1 MSAKERNLPT
11 HRISRFSKFASLATR
26 VAGNVLTEGTKQIAQ
41 GNRPKAKDL
50 LLTPQNIARLTD
62 QLAHLRGA
70 AMKLGQML
78 SMDAGDV
85 LEPEL
90 ADILSRL
97 RSDADPLPTK
107 QLNQVLESSLG
118 INWKAEFLSF
128 NFKPIA
134 SASIGQVH
142 QAYSDAGDKLAIKV
156 QYPGIRKSIDSDV
169 DNVGTLLNI
178 VGLIPKSVDYKGLLE
193 EAKKQLHDEADYA
206 READYATRYQN
217 ALKEHSHFVV
227 PKIHAQ
233 ISSESVLAM
242 DFIEGISIEQIEGY
256 DQSTRDFVMHSLLEL
271 LFREL
276 FDFKMVQTDPNFAN
290 YLYVENTRQIG
301 LLDFGA
307 TREYSDRFSDG
318 YRLAFT
324 SVITHDEQG
333 LNKALEQ
340 IGFFSETILPD
351 QRQAIL
357 NLVKMACEPMLVDE
371 DYDFKASGL
380 AQRLREAGTILSME
394 QEYWH
399 TPPADA
405 LFLHRK
411 IGGMYLLASR
421 LGAKVNI
428 RSLVAPYLIS
438 ESKSTTKSAS

>member
-1 MSAKERNLPT
+1 MSAKERSLPT

-26 VAGNVLTEGTKQIAQ
+26 VAGNVIAEGTKQIAK
-41 GNRPKAKDL
+41 GNKPKAKDL

-97 RSDADPLPTK
+97 RSNADPMPAK
-107 QLNQVLESSLG
+107 QLNGVMESSLG
-118 INWKAEFLSF
+118 TNWKAEFLSF

-142 QAYSDAGDKLAIKV
+142 QAYSDAGDNLAVKV

-169 DNVGTLLNI
+169 DNVGTLLKV
-178 VGLIPKSVDYKGLLE
+178 VGLIPESVDYKGLLE

-206 READYATRYQN
+206 REAQFAIRYHD
-217 ALKEHSHFVV
+217 ALKDHPHFVV
-227 PKIHAQ
+227 PKIHTE
-233 ISSESVLAM
+233 SCSDSVLAM
-242 DFIEGISIEQIEGY
+242 EFIDGSPIEQIEHY

-276 FDFKMVQTDPNFAN
+276 FEFKMVQTDPNFAN
-290 YLYVENTRQIG
+290 YLYIENTRQIG

-307 TREYSDRFSDG
+307 TREYSERFSTG
-318 YRLAFT
+318 YRQAFA
-324 SVITHDEQG
+324 SVVNNDEQG
-333 LNKALEQ
+333 LNDALEQ
-340 IGFFSETILPD
+340 IGFFSQTIMPA

-357 NLVKMACEPMLVDE
+357 DLVKMACEPMLVDE
-371 DYDFKASGL
+371 PYDFKTSGL
-380 AQRLREAGTILSME
+380 AQKLREAGTILSLE
-394 QEYWH
+394 QDYWH

-411 IGGMYLLASR
+411 IGGMYLLAAR
-421 LGAKVNI
+421 IGAKVNI
-428 RSLVAPYLIS
+428 RQLVAPYLRIVG
-438 ESKSTTKSAS
+438 E

>member
-1 MSAKERNLPT
+1 MSAKERSLPT

-26 VAGNVLTEGTKQIAQ
+26 VAGNVIAEGTKQIAK
-41 GNRPKAKDL
+41 GNKPKAKDL

-97 RSDADPLPTK
+97 RSNADPMPAK
-107 QLNQVLESSLG
+107 QLNGVMESSLG
-118 INWKAEFLSF
+118 TSWKAEFLSF

-142 QAYSDAGDKLAIKV
+142 QAYSDAGDNLAVKV

-169 DNVGTLLNI
+169 DNVGTLLKV
-178 VGLIPKSVDYKGLLE
+178 VGLIPESVDYKGLLE
-193 EAKKQLHDEADYA
+193 EAKKQLHDEADYT
-206 READYATRYQN
+206 REAQFAIRYHD
-217 ALKEHSHFVV
+217 ALKEHPHFVV
-227 PKIHAQ
+227 PKIHTE
-233 ISSESVLAM
+233 SCSDSVLAM
-242 DFIEGISIEQIEGY
+242 EFIDGVPIEHIEHY

-276 FDFKMVQTDPNFAN
+276 FEFKMVQTDPNFAN
-290 YLYVENTRQIG
+290 YLYIESTRQIG

-307 TREYSDRFSDG
+307 TREYSERFSAG
-318 YRLAFT
+318 YRQAFA
-324 SVITHDEQG
+324 SVINNDEQG
-333 LNKALEQ
+333 LNDALEQ
-340 IGFFSETILPD
+340 IGFFSQTILPD

-357 NLVKMACEPMLVDE
+357 DLVKMACEPMLVDE
-371 DYDFKASGL
+371 PYDFKASGL
-380 AQRLREAGTILSME
+380 AQKLREAGTILSME

-411 IGGMYLLASR
+411 IGGMYLLAAR
-421 LGAKVNI
+421 IGAKVNI
-428 RSLVAPYLIS
+428 RQLVQPYLTINS
-438 ESKSTTKSAS
+438 E

>member
-1 MSAKERNLPT
+1 MSAKERSLPT

-26 VAGNVLTEGTKQIAQ
+26 VAGNVIAEGTKQIAK
-41 GNRPKAKDL
+41 GNKPKAKDL

-97 RSDADPLPTK
+97 RSNADPMPAK
-107 QLNQVLESSLG
+107 QLNGVMEGSLG
-118 INWKAEFLSF
+118 ANWKAEFLSF

-142 QAYSDAGDKLAIKV
+142 QAYSDAGDNLAVKV

-169 DNVGTLLNI
+169 DNVGTLLKV
-178 VGLIPKSVDYKGLLE
+178 VGLIPESVDYKGLLE

-206 READYATRYQN
+206 REAQFAILYHD
-217 ALKEHSHFVV
+217 ALKEHPHFVV
-227 PKIHAQ
+227 PKIHTE
-233 ISSESVLAM
+233 SCSDSVLAM
-242 DFIEGISIEQIEGY
+242 EFIDGNPIEQIEHY

-276 FDFKMVQTDPNFAN
+276 FEFKMVQTDPNFAN
-290 YLYVENTRQIG
+290 YLYIENTRQIG

-307 TREYSDRFSDG
+307 TREYSERFSTG
-318 YRLAFT
+318 YRQAFA
-324 SVITHDEQG
+324 SVVNNDEQG
-333 LNKALEQ
+333 LNDALEQ
-340 IGFFSETILPD
+340 IGFFSQTILPD

-371 DYDFKASGL
+371 PYDFKASGL
-380 AQRLREAGTILSME
+380 AQKLREAGTILSME

-411 IGGMYLLASR
+411 IGGMYLLAAR
-421 LGAKVNI
+421 IGAKVNI
-428 RSLVAPYLIS
+428 RQLVSPYLQI
-438 ESKSTTKSAS
+438 TDQ

>member
-1 MSAKERNLPT
+1 MSAKERSLPT

-26 VAGNVLTEGTKQIAQ
+26 VAGNVITEGTKQIAK
-41 GNRPKAKDL
+41 GNKPKAKDL

-97 RSDADPLPTK
+97 RSNADPMPAK
-107 QLNQVLESSLG
+107 QLNAVMESSLG
-118 INWKAEFLSF
+118 TNWKAEFLSF

-142 QAYSDAGDKLAIKV
+142 QAYSDAGDNLAVKV

-169 DNVGTLLNI
+169 DNVGTLLKV
-178 VGLIPKSVDYKGLLE
+178 VGLIPESVDYKGLLE

-206 READYATRYQN
+206 REAQFAIRYHD
-217 ALKEHSHFVV
+217 ALKEHPHFVV
-227 PKIHAQ
+227 PKIHTE
-233 ISSESVLAM
+233 SCSDSVLAM
-242 DFIEGISIEQIEGY
+242 EFIDGSPIEQIEHY
-256 DQSTRDFVMHSLLEL
+256 DQSTRDFVMLSLLEL

-276 FDFKMVQTDPNFAN
+276 FEFKMVQTDPNFAN
-290 YLYVENTRQIG
+290 YLYIENTRQIG

-307 TREYSDRFSDG
+307 TREYSERFSTG
-318 YRLAFT
+318 YRQAFA
-324 SVITHDEQG
+324 SVVNNDEQG
-333 LNKALEQ
+333 LNDALEQ
-340 IGFFSETILPD
+340 IGFFSQTILPD

-357 NLVKMACEPMLVDE
+357 DLVKMACEPMLVDE
-371 DYDFKASGL
+371 PYDFKASGL
-380 AQRLREAGTILSME
+380 AQKLREAGTILSME

-411 IGGMYLLASR
+411 IGGMYLLAAR
-421 LGAKVNI
+421 IGAKVNI
-428 RSLVAPYLIS
+428 RQLVQPYLTIN
-438 ESKSTTKSAS
+438 SK

>member
-1 MSAKERNLPT
+1 MSAKERSLPT

-26 VAGNVLTEGTKQIAQ
+26 VAGNVIAEGTKQIAK
-41 GNRPKAKDL
+41 GNKPKAKDL

-97 RSDADPLPTK
+97 RSNADPMPAK
-107 QLNQVLESSLG
+107 QLNGVMENALG
-118 INWKAEFLSF
+118 TNWKTEFLSF
-128 NFKPIA
+128 SFKPIA

-142 QAYSDAGDKLAIKV
+142 QAYSDAGDNLAVKV
-156 QYPGIRKSIDSDV
+156 QYPGVRKSIDSDV
-169 DNVGTLLNI
+169 DNVGTLLKV
-178 VGLIPKSVDYKGLLE
+178 VGLIPESVDYKGLLE

-206 READYATRYQN
+206 REAHFAIRYHD
-217 ALKEHSHFVV
+217 ALKDHPHFVV
-227 PKIHAQ
+227 PKIHTE
-233 ISSESVLAM
+233 SSSDSVLAM
-242 DFIEGISIEQIEGY
+242 EFIDGSPIEKIQHY

-276 FDFKMVQTDPNFAN
+276 FEFKMVQTDPNFAN
-290 YLYVENTRQIG
+290 YLYIENTRQIG

-307 TREYSDRFSDG
+307 TREYSEQFSTG
-318 YRLAFT
+318 YRQAFA
-324 SVITHDEQG
+324 SVVNDDEQG
-333 LNKALEQ
+333 LNNALEQ
-340 IGFFSETILPD
+340 IGFFSKTIMPA

-357 NLVKMACEPMLVDE
+357 DLVKMACEPMLVDE
-371 DYDFKASGL
+371 PYDFKASGL
-380 AQRLREAGTILSME
+380 AQKLREAGTILSME
-394 QEYWH
+394 QDYWH

-411 IGGMYLLASR
+411 IGGMYLLAAR
-421 LGAKVNI
+421 IGAKVNI
-428 RSLVAPYLIS
+428 RQLVSPYLQIID
-438 ESKSTTKSAS
+438 E

>member
-1 MSAKERNLPT
+1 MSTKQRNIPT
-11 HRISRFSKFASLATR
+11 HRISRFGKLATLATR
-26 VAGNVLTEGTKQIAQ
+26 VAGNVLTEGTMQLAKGQK
-41 GNRPKAKDL
+41 PKAKDL
-50 LLTPQNIARLTD
+50 ILTPANISRLTK

-90 ADILSRL
+90 ADILARL
-97 RSDADPLPTK
+97 RSDADPLPSK
-107 QLNQVLESSLG
+107 QLNKVLEDALG
-118 INWKAEFLSF
+118 ADWKSQFTAF
-128 NFKPIA
+128 NFKPVA

-142 QAYSDAGDKLAIKV
+142 QAYNDDGEKIAVKV
-156 QYPGIRKSIDSDV
+156 QYPGIKKSINSDV

-178 VGLIPKSVDYKGLLE
+178 VGLIPDSVDYKGLLE
-193 EAKKQLHDEADYA
+193 EAKKQLHDEADYQ
-206 READYATRYQN
+206 READFAQRYHQ
-217 ALKEHSHFVV
+217 ALANTDHFVV
-227 PKIHAQ
+227 PNIHES
-233 ISSESVLAM
+233 ITSSSVLAM
-242 DFIEGISIEQIEGY
+242 DFLEGISIETVETLAQNE
-256 DQSTRDFVMHSLLEL
+256 RDLVMHRLLEL
-271 LFREL
+271 MFREL

-290 YLYVENTRQIG
+290 YLYMPETKQIG

-307 TREYSDRFSDG
+307 TREYSNRFSDG
-318 YRLAFT
+318 YRHAFS
-324 SVITHDEQG
+324 SVLKQDEVG
-333 LNKALEQ
+333 LDQALTQ
-340 IGFFSETILPD
+340 IGFFSQDILPD

-357 NLVKMACEPMLVDE
+357 NLVKLACEPMLVDE

-394 QEYWH
+394 QDYWH

-411 IGGMYLLASR
+411 IAGMYLLAAR

-428 RSLVAPYLIS
+428 HQLAMPYLDV
-438 ESKSTTKSAS
+438 

>member
-1 MSAKERNLPT
+1 MSAKERSLPT

-26 VAGNVLTEGTKQIAQ
+26 VAGNVIAEGTKQIAK
-41 GNRPKAKDL
+41 GNKPKAKDL

-97 RSDADPLPTK
+97 RSNADPMPAK
-107 QLNQVLESSLG
+107 QLNGVMEGSLG
-118 INWKAEFLSF
+118 ANWKAEFLSF

-142 QAYSDAGDKLAIKV
+142 QAYSDAGDNLAVKV

-169 DNVGTLLNI
+169 DNVGTLLKV
-178 VGLIPKSVDYKGLLE
+178 VGLIPESVDYKGLLE

-206 READYATRYQN
+206 REAQFAIRYHD
-217 ALKEHSHFVV
+217 ALKEHPHFVV
-227 PKIHAQ
+227 PKIHTE
-233 ISSESVLAM
+233 SSSDSVLAM
-242 DFIEGISIEQIEGY
+242 EFIDGNPIEQIEHY

-276 FDFKMVQTDPNFAN
+276 FEFKMVQTDPNFAN
-290 YLYVENTRQIG
+290 YLYIENTRQIG

-307 TREYSDRFSDG
+307 TREYSERFSTG
-318 YRLAFT
+318 YRQAFA
-324 SVITHDEQG
+324 SVVNNDEQG
-333 LNKALEQ
+333 LNDALEQ
-340 IGFFSETILPD
+340 IGFFSQTILPD

-357 NLVKMACEPMLVDE
+357 DLVKMACEPMLVDE
-371 DYDFKASGL
+371 PYDFKASGL
-380 AQRLREAGTILSME
+380 AQKLREAGTILSME

-411 IGGMYLLASR
+411 IGGMYLLAAR
-421 LGAKVNI
+421 IGAKVNI
-428 RSLVAPYLIS
+428 RQLVSPYLQI
-438 ESKSTTKSAS
+438 TDQ

>member
-1 MSAKERNLPT
+1 MSAKERSLPT

-26 VAGNVLTEGTKQIAQ
+26 VAGNVIAEGTKQIAK
-41 GNRPKAKDL
+41 GNKPKAKDL

-97 RSDADPLPTK
+97 RSDADPMPAK
-107 QLNQVLESSLG
+107 QLNAVMESSLG
-118 INWKAEFLSF
+118 TNWKAEFLSF

-142 QAYSDAGDKLAIKV
+142 QAYSDAGDNLAVKV

-169 DNVGTLLNI
+169 DNVGTLLKV
-178 VGLIPKSVDYKGLLE
+178 VGLIPESVDYKGLLE

-206 READYATRYQN
+206 REAQFAIRYHD
-217 ALKEHSHFVV
+217 ALKKHPHFVV
-227 PKIHAQ
+227 PKIHTE
-233 ISSESVLAM
+233 SCSDSVLAM
-242 DFIEGISIEQIEGY
+242 EFIDGSPIEKIEHY

-276 FDFKMVQTDPNFAN
+276 FEFKMVQTDPNFAN
-290 YLYVENTRQIG
+290 YLYIESTRQIG

-307 TREYSDRFSDG
+307 TREYSERFSAG
-318 YRLAFT
+318 YRQAFA
-324 SVITHDEQG
+324 SVMNNDEQG
-333 LNKALEQ
+333 LNDALEQ
-340 IGFFSETILPD
+340 IGFFSQTILPD

-357 NLVKMACEPMLVDE
+357 DLVKMACEPMLVDE
-371 DYDFKASGL
+371 PYDFKASGL
-380 AQRLREAGTILSME
+380 AQKLREAGTILSME

-411 IGGMYLLASR
+411 IGGMYLLAAR
-421 LGAKVNI
+421 IGAKVNI
-428 RSLVAPYLIS
+428 HQLVQPYLTINS
-438 ESKSTTKSAS
+438 E

>member
-1 MSAKERNLPT
+1 MSAKERSLPT

-26 VAGNVLTEGTKQIAQ
+26 VAGNVIAEGTKQIAK
-41 GNRPKAKDL
+41 GNKPKAKDL

-97 RSDADPLPTK
+97 RSNADPMPAK
-107 QLNQVLESSLG
+107 QLNGVMEGSLG
-118 INWKAEFLSF
+118 ANWKAEFLSF

-142 QAYSDAGDKLAIKV
+142 QAYSDAGDNLAVKV

-169 DNVGTLLNI
+169 DNVGTLLKV
-178 VGLIPKSVDYKGLLE
+178 VGLIPESVDYKGLLE

-206 READYATRYQN
+206 REAQFAIRYHD
-217 ALKEHSHFVV
+217 ALKEHPHFVV
-227 PKIHAQ
+227 PKIHTE
-233 ISSESVLAM
+233 SSSDSVLAM
-242 DFIEGISIEQIEGY
+242 EFIDGSPIEQIEHY

-276 FDFKMVQTDPNFAN
+276 FEFKMVQTDPNFAN
-290 YLYVENTRQIG
+290 YLYIENTRQIG

-307 TREYSDRFSDG
+307 TREYSERFSTG
-318 YRLAFT
+318 YSQAFA
-324 SVITHDEQG
+324 SVVNNDEQG
-333 LNKALEQ
+333 LNDALEQ
-340 IGFFSETILPD
+340 IGFFSQTILPD

-357 NLVKMACEPMLVDE
+357 DLVKMACEPMLVDE
-371 DYDFKASGL
+371 PYDFKASGL
-380 AQRLREAGTILSME
+380 AQKLREAGTILSME

-411 IGGMYLLASR
+411 IGGMYLLAAR
-421 LGAKVNI
+421 IGAKVNI
-428 RSLVAPYLIS
+428 RQLVSPYLQI
-438 ESKSTTKSAS
+438 TDQ

>member
-1 MSAKERNLPT
+1 MSAKERSLPT

-26 VAGNVLTEGTKQIAQ
+26 VAGNVIAEGTKQIAK
-41 GNRPKAKDL
+41 GNKPNAKDL

-97 RSDADPLPTK
+97 RSNADPMPAK
-107 QLNQVLESSLG
+107 QLNDVMEGSLG
-118 INWKAEFLSF
+118 ANWKAEFLSF

-142 QAYSDAGDKLAIKV
+142 QAYSDAGDNLAVKV

-169 DNVGTLLNI
+169 DNVGTLLKV
-178 VGLIPKSVDYKGLLE
+178 VGLIPESVDYKGLLE

-206 READYATRYQN
+206 REAQFAIRYHD
-217 ALKEHSHFVV
+217 ALKEHPHFVV
-227 PKIHAQ
+227 PKIHTE
-233 ISSESVLAM
+233 SSSDSVLAM
-242 DFIEGISIEQIEGY
+242 EFIDGSPIEQIEHY

-276 FDFKMVQTDPNFAN
+276 FEFKMVQTDPNFAN
-290 YLYVENTRQIG
+290 YLYLESTRQIG

-307 TREYSDRFSDG
+307 TREYSERFSTG
-318 YRLAFT
+318 YRQAFA
-324 SVITHDEQG
+324 SVVNNDEQG
-333 LNKALEQ
+333 LNDALEQ
-340 IGFFSETILPD
+340 IGFFSQTIMPA

-357 NLVKMACEPMLVDE
+357 DLVKMACEPMLVDE
-371 DYDFKASGL
+371 PYDFKANGL
-380 AQRLREAGTILSME
+380 AQKLREAGTILSLE
-394 QEYWH
+394 QDYWH

-411 IGGMYLLASR
+411 IGGMYLLAAR
-421 LGAKVNI
+421 IGAKVNI
-428 RSLVAPYLIS
+428 RQLVAPYLRIVD
-438 ESKSTTKSAS
+438 E

>member
-1 MSAKERNLPT
+1 MSAKERSLPT

-26 VAGNVLTEGTKQIAQ
+26 VAGNVIAEGTKQIAK
-41 GNRPKAKDL
+41 GNKPKAKDL

-85 LEPEL
+85 LEPDL

-97 RSDADPLPTK
+97 RSNADPMPAK
-107 QLNQVLESSLG
+107 QLNAVMENALG
-118 INWKAEFLSF
+118 TNWKTEFLSF

-142 QAYSDAGDKLAIKV
+142 QAYSDAGDNLAVKV
-156 QYPGIRKSIDSDV
+156 QYPGVRKSIDSDV
-169 DNVGTLLNI
+169 DNVGTLLKV
-178 VGLIPKSVDYKGLLE
+178 VGLIPESVDYKGLLE

-206 READYATRYQN
+206 REAHFAIRYHD
-217 ALKEHSHFVV
+217 ALKDHPHFVV
-227 PKIHAQ
+227 PKIHTE
-233 ISSESVLAM
+233 SSSDAVLAM
-242 DFIEGISIEQIEGY
+242 EFIDGSPIEQIEHY

-276 FDFKMVQTDPNFAN
+276 FEFKMVQTDPNFAN
-290 YLYVENTRQIG
+290 YLYIENTRQIG

-307 TREYSDRFSDG
+307 TREYSEQFSTG
-318 YRLAFT
+318 YRQAFA
-324 SVITHDEQG
+324 SVVNDDEQG
-333 LNKALEQ
+333 LNNALEQ
-340 IGFFSETILPD
+340 IGFFSKTIMPA

-357 NLVKMACEPMLVDE
+357 DLVKMACEPMLVDE
-371 DYDFKASGL
+371 PYDFKASGL
-380 AQRLREAGTILSME
+380 AQKLREAGTILSME
-394 QEYWH
+394 QDYWH

-411 IGGMYLLASR
+411 IGGMYLLAAR
-421 LGAKVNI
+421 IGAKVNI
-428 RSLVAPYLIS
+428 RQLVSPYLQIID
-438 ESKSTTKSAS
+438 E

>member
-1 MSAKERNLPT
+1 MSAKERSLPT

-26 VAGNVLTEGTKQIAQ
+26 VAGNVIAEGTKQIAK
-41 GNRPKAKDL
+41 GNKPKAKDL

-97 RSDADPLPTK
+97 RSNADPMPAK
-107 QLNQVLESSLG
+107 QLNGVMESSLG
-118 INWKAEFLSF
+118 TSWKAEFLSF

-142 QAYSDAGDKLAIKV
+142 QAYSDAGDNLAVKV

-169 DNVGTLLNI
+169 DNVGTLLKV
-178 VGLIPKSVDYKGLLE
+178 VGLIPESVDYKGLLE
-193 EAKKQLHDEADYA
+193 EAKKQLHDEADYT
-206 READYATRYQN
+206 REAQFAIRYHD
-217 ALKEHSHFVV
+217 ALKGHPHFVV
-227 PKIHAQ
+227 PKIHTE
-233 ISSESVLAM
+233 SCSDSVLAM
-242 DFIEGISIEQIEGY
+242 EFIDGVPIEHIEHY

-276 FDFKMVQTDPNFAN
+276 FEFKMVQTDPNFAN
-290 YLYVENTRQIG
+290 YLYIESTRQIG

-307 TREYSDRFSDG
+307 TREYSERFSTG
-318 YRLAFT
+318 YRQAFA
-324 SVITHDEQG
+324 SVMNNDEQG
-333 LNKALEQ
+333 LNDALEQ
-340 IGFFSETILPD
+340 IGFFSQTILPD

-357 NLVKMACEPMLVDE
+357 DLVKMACEPMLVDE
-371 DYDFKASGL
+371 PYDFKASGL
-380 AQRLREAGTILSME
+380 AQKLREAGTILSME

-411 IGGMYLLASR
+411 IGGMYLLAAR
-421 LGAKVNI
+421 IGAKVNI
-428 RSLVAPYLIS
+428 RQLVQPYLTINS
-438 ESKSTTKSAS
+438 E

>member
-1 MSAKERNLPT
+1 MSAKERSLPT

-26 VAGNVLTEGTKQIAQ
+26 VAGNVIAEGTKQIAK
-41 GNRPKAKDL
+41 GNKPKAKDL

-97 RSDADPLPTK
+97 RSNADPMPAK
-107 QLNQVLESSLG
+107 QLNAVMESSLG
-118 INWKAEFLSF
+118 TNWKAEFLSF

-142 QAYSDAGDKLAIKV
+142 QAYSDAGDNLAVKV

-169 DNVGTLLNI
+169 DNVGTLLKV
-178 VGLIPKSVDYKGLLE
+178 VGLIPESVDYKGLLE

-206 READYATRYQN
+206 REAQFAIRYHD
-217 ALKEHSHFVV
+217 ALKEHPHFVV
-227 PKIHAQ
+227 PKIHTE
-233 ISSESVLAM
+233 SCSDSVLAM
-242 DFIEGISIEQIEGY
+242 EFIDGSPIEQIEHY

-276 FDFKMVQTDPNFAN
+276 FEFKMVQTDPNFAN
-290 YLYVENTRQIG
+290 YLYIENTRQIG

-307 TREYSDRFSDG
+307 TREYSERFSTG
-318 YRLAFT
+318 YRQAFA
-324 SVITHDEQG
+324 SVVNNDEQG
-333 LNKALEQ
+333 LNDALEQ
-340 IGFFSETILPD
+340 IGFFSQTILPD

-357 NLVKMACEPMLVDE
+357 DLVKMACEPMLVDE
-371 DYDFKASGL
+371 PYDFKASDL
-380 AQRLREAGTILSME
+380 AQKLREAGTILSME

-411 IGGMYLLASR
+411 IGGMYLLAAR
-421 LGAKVNI
+421 IGAKVNI
-428 RSLVAPYLIS
+428 RQLVQPYLTINS
-438 ESKSTTKSAS
+438 E

>member
-1 MSAKERNLPT
+1 MSAKERSLPT

-26 VAGNVLTEGTKQIAQ
+26 VAGNVIAEGTKQIAK
-41 GNRPKAKDL
+41 GNKPKAKDL

-85 LEPEL
+85 LEPDL

-97 RSDADPLPTK
+97 RSNADPMPAK
-107 QLNQVLESSLG
+107 QLNAVMENALG
-118 INWKAEFLSF
+118 TNWKTEFLSF

-142 QAYSDAGDKLAIKV
+142 QAYSDAGDNLAVKV
-156 QYPGIRKSIDSDV
+156 QYPGVRKSIDSDV
-169 DNVGTLLNI
+169 DNVGTLLKV
-178 VGLIPKSVDYKGLLE
+178 VGLIPESVDYKGLLE
-193 EAKKQLHDEADYA
+193 EAIKQLHDEADYA
-206 READYATRYQN
+206 REAHFAIRYHD
-217 ALKEHSHFVV
+217 ALKDHPHFVV
-227 PKIHAQ
+227 PKIHTG
-233 ISSESVLAM
+233 SSSDAVLAM
-242 DFIEGISIEQIEGY
+242 EFIDGSPIEQIEHY

-276 FDFKMVQTDPNFAN
+276 FEFKMVQTDPNFAN
-290 YLYVENTRQIG
+290 YLYIENTRQIG

-307 TREYSDRFSDG
+307 TREYSEQFSTG
-318 YRLAFT
+318 YRQAFA
-324 SVITHDEQG
+324 SVVNDDEQG
-333 LNKALEQ
+333 LNNALEQ
-340 IGFFSETILPD
+340 IGFFSKTIMPA

-357 NLVKMACEPMLVDE
+357 DLVKMACEPMLVDE
-371 DYDFKASGL
+371 PYDFKASGL
-380 AQRLREAGTILSME
+380 AQKLREAGTILSME
-394 QEYWH
+394 QDYWH

-411 IGGMYLLASR
+411 IGGMYLLAAR
-421 LGAKVNI
+421 IGAKVNI
-428 RSLVAPYLIS
+428 RQLVSPYLQIID
-438 ESKSTTKSAS
+438 E

>member
-1 MSAKERNLPT
+1 MSAKERSLPT

-26 VAGNVLTEGTKQIAQ
+26 VAGNVIAEGTKQIAK
-41 GNRPKAKDL
+41 GNKPKAKDL

-97 RSDADPLPTK
+97 RSDADPMPAK
-107 QLNQVLESSLG
+107 QLNAVMESSLG
-118 INWKAEFLSF
+118 TNWKAEFLSF

-142 QAYSDAGDKLAIKV
+142 QAYSDAGDNLAVKV

-169 DNVGTLLNI
+169 DNVGTLLKV
-178 VGLIPKSVDYKGLLE
+178 VGLIPESVDYKGLLE
-193 EAKKQLHDEADYA
+193 EAKKQLHDEANYT
-206 READYATRYQN
+206 REAQFAIRYHD
-217 ALKEHSHFVV
+217 ALKEHPHFVV
-227 PKIHAQ
+227 PKIHT
-233 ISSESVLAM
+233 ESCSDSFLAM
-242 DFIEGISIEQIEGY
+242 EFIDGVPIEHIEHY
-256 DQSTRDFVMHSLLEL
+256 DQSTRDFVMHNLLEL

-276 FDFKMVQTDPNFAN
+276 FEFKMVQTDPNFAN
-290 YLYVENTRQIG
+290 YLYIESTRQIG

-307 TREYSDRFSDG
+307 TREYSERFSAG
-318 YRLAFT
+318 YRQAFA
-324 SVITHDEQG
+324 SVVNNDEQG
-333 LNKALEQ
+333 LNDALEQ
-340 IGFFSETILPD
+340 IGFFSQTILPD

-357 NLVKMACEPMLVDE
+357 DLVKMACEPMLVDE
-371 DYDFKASGL
+371 PYDFKASGL
-380 AQRLREAGTILSME
+380 AQKLREAGTILSME

-411 IGGMYLLASR
+411 IGGMYLLAAR
-421 LGAKVNI
+421 IGAKVNI
-428 RSLVAPYLIS
+428 RQLVQPYLTINS
-438 ESKSTTKSAS
+438 E

>member
-1 MSAKERNLPT
+1 MSAKERSLPT

-26 VAGNVLTEGTKQIAQ
+26 VAGNVIAEGTKQIAK
-41 GNRPKAKDL
+41 GNKPKAKDL

-85 LEPEL
+85 LEPDL

-97 RSDADPLPTK
+97 RSNADPMPAK
-107 QLNQVLESSLG
+107 QLNVVMENALG
-118 INWKAEFLSF
+118 TNWKTEFLSF

-142 QAYSDAGDKLAIKV
+142 QAYSDAGDNLAVKV
-156 QYPGIRKSIDSDV
+156 QYPGVRKSIDSDV
-169 DNVGTLLNI
+169 DNVGTLLKV
-178 VGLIPKSVDYKGLLE
+178 VGLIPESVDYKGLLE

-206 READYATRYQN
+206 REAHFAIRYHD
-217 ALKEHSHFVV
+217 ALKGHPHFVV
-227 PKIHAQ
+227 PKIHTE
-233 ISSESVLAM
+233 SSSDAVLAM
-242 DFIEGISIEQIEGY
+242 EFIDGSPIEQIEHY

-276 FDFKMVQTDPNFAN
+276 FEFKMVQTDPNFAN
-290 YLYVENTRQIG
+290 YLYIENTRQIG

-307 TREYSDRFSDG
+307 TREYSEQFSTG
-318 YRLAFT
+318 YRQAFA
-324 SVITHDEQG
+324 SVVNDDEQG
-333 LNKALEQ
+333 LNNALEQ
-340 IGFFSETILPD
+340 IGFFSKTIMPA

-357 NLVKMACEPMLVDE
+357 DLVKMACEPMLVDE
-371 DYDFKASGL
+371 PYDFKASGL
-380 AQRLREAGTILSME
+380 AQKLREAGTILSME
-394 QEYWH
+394 QDYWH

-411 IGGMYLLASR
+411 IGGMYLLAAR
-421 LGAKVNI
+421 IGAKVNI
-428 RSLVAPYLIS
+428 RQLVSPYLQIID
-438 ESKSTTKSAS
+438 E

>member
-1 MSAKERNLPT
+1 MSAKERSLPT

-26 VAGNVLTEGTKQIAQ
+26 VAGNVIAEGTKQIAK
-41 GNRPKAKDL
+41 GNKPKAKDL

-97 RSDADPLPTK
+97 RSNADPMPAK
-107 QLNQVLESSLG
+107 QLNGVMESSLG
-118 INWKAEFLSF
+118 TSWKAEFLSF

-142 QAYSDAGDKLAIKV
+142 QAYSDAGDNLAVKV

-169 DNVGTLLNI
+169 DNVGTLLKV
-178 VGLIPKSVDYKGLLE
+178 VGLIPESVDYKGLLE
-193 EAKKQLHDEADYA
+193 EAKKQLHDEADYT
-206 READYATRYQN
+206 REAQFAIRYHD
-217 ALKEHSHFVV
+217 ALKEHPHFVI
-227 PKIHAQ
+227 PKIHTE
-233 ISSESVLAM
+233 SCSDSVLAM
-242 DFIEGISIEQIEGY
+242 EFIDGVPIEHIEHY

-276 FDFKMVQTDPNFAN
+276 FEFKMVQTDPNFAN
-290 YLYVENTRQIG
+290 YLYIESTRQIG

-307 TREYSDRFSDG
+307 TREYSERFSAG
-318 YRLAFT
+318 YRQAFA
-324 SVITHDEQG
+324 SVINNDEQG
-333 LNKALEQ
+333 LNDALEQ
-340 IGFFSETILPD
+340 IGFFSQTILPD

-357 NLVKMACEPMLVDE
+357 DLVKMACEPMLVDE
-371 DYDFKASGL
+371 PYDFKASGL
-380 AQRLREAGTILSME
+380 AQKLREAGTILSME

-411 IGGMYLLASR
+411 IGGMYLLAAR
-421 LGAKVNI
+421 IGAKVNI
-428 RSLVAPYLIS
+428 RQLVQPYLTINS
-438 ESKSTTKSAS
+438 E

>member
-1 MSAKERNLPT
+1 MSAKERSLPT

-26 VAGNVLTEGTKQIAQ
+26 VAGNVIAEGTKQIAK
-41 GNRPKAKDL
+41 GNKPKAKDL

-97 RSDADPLPTK
+97 RSNADPMPAK
-107 QLNQVLESSLG
+107 QLNGVMESSLG
-118 INWKAEFLSF
+118 TNWKAEFLSF

-142 QAYSDAGDKLAIKV
+142 QAYSDGGDNLAVKV
-156 QYPGIRKSIDSDV
+156 QYPGIKKSIDSDV
-169 DNVGTLLNI
+169 DNVGTLLKV
-178 VGLIPKSVDYKGLLE
+178 VGLIPESVDYKGLLE

-206 READYATRYQN
+206 REAQFAIRYHD
-217 ALKEHSHFVV
+217 ALKDHPHFVV
-227 PKIHAQ
+227 PKIHTE
-233 ISSESVLAM
+233 SCSESVLAM
-242 DFIEGISIEQIEGY
+242 EFIDGSPIEQIEHY
-256 DQSTRDFVMHSLLEL
+256 DQNTRDFVMHSLLEL

-276 FDFKMVQTDPNFAN
+276 FEFKMVQTDPNFAN
-290 YLYVENTRQIG
+290 YLYIENTRQIG

-307 TREYSDRFSDG
+307 TREYSEQFSTG
-318 YRLAFT
+318 YRQAFA
-324 SVITHDEQG
+324 SVVNDDEQG
-333 LNKALEQ
+333 LNDALEQ
-340 IGFFSETILPD
+340 IGFFSTTIMPT

-357 NLVKMACEPMLVDE
+357 DLVKMACEPMLVDE
-371 DYDFKASGL
+371 PYDFKASGL
-380 AQRLREAGTILSME
+380 AQKLREAGTILSME
-394 QEYWH
+394 QDYWH

-411 IGGMYLLASR
+411 IGGMYLLAAR
-421 LGAKVNI
+421 IGAKVNI
-428 RSLVAPYLIS
+428 RQLVSPYLQIS
-438 ESKSTTKSAS
+438 NQ

>member
-1 MSAKERNLPT
+1 MSAKERSLPT

-26 VAGNVLTEGTKQIAQ
+26 VAGNVIAEGTKQIAK
-41 GNRPKAKDL
+41 GNKPKAKDL

-62 QLAHLRGA
+62 QFAHLRGA

-97 RSDADPLPTK
+97 RSNADPMPAK
-107 QLNQVLESSLG
+107 QLNGVMESSLG
-118 INWKAEFLSF
+118 TSWKAEFLSF

-142 QAYSDAGDKLAIKV
+142 QAYSDAGDNLAVKV

-169 DNVGTLLNI
+169 DNVGTLLKV
-178 VGLIPKSVDYKGLLE
+178 VGLIPESVDYKGLLE
-193 EAKKQLHDEADYA
+193 EAKKQLHDEADYT
-206 READYATRYQN
+206 REAQFAIRYHD
-217 ALKEHSHFVV
+217 ALKGHPHFVV
-227 PKIHAQ
+227 PKIHTE
-233 ISSESVLAM
+233 SCSDSVLAM
-242 DFIEGISIEQIEGY
+242 EFIDGVPIEHIEHY

-276 FDFKMVQTDPNFAN
+276 FEFKMVQTDPNFAN
-290 YLYVENTRQIG
+290 YLYIESTRQIG

-307 TREYSDRFSDG
+307 TREYSERFSAG
-318 YRLAFT
+318 YRKAFA
-324 SVITHDEQG
+324 SVMNNDEQG
-333 LNKALEQ
+333 LNDALEQ
-340 IGFFSETILPD
+340 IGFFSQTILPD

-357 NLVKMACEPMLVDE
+357 DLVKMACEPMLVDE
-371 DYDFKASGL
+371 PYDFKASGL
-380 AQRLREAGTILSME
+380 AQKLREAGTILSME

-411 IGGMYLLASR
+411 IGGMYLLAAR
-421 LGAKVNI
+421 IGAKVNI
-428 RSLVAPYLIS
+428 RQLVQPYLTINS
-438 ESKSTTKSAS
+438 E

>member
-1 MSAKERNLPT
+1 MSAKERSLPT

-26 VAGNVLTEGTKQIAQ
+26 VAGNVIAEGTKQIAK
-41 GNRPKAKDL
+41 GNKPKAKDL

-97 RSDADPLPTK
+97 RSNADPMPAK
-107 QLNQVLESSLG
+107 QLNAVMESSLG
-118 INWKAEFLSF
+118 TNWKAEFLSF

-142 QAYSDAGDKLAIKV
+142 QAYSDAGDNLAVKV

-169 DNVGTLLNI
+169 DNVGTLLKV
-178 VGLIPKSVDYKGLLE
+178 VGLIPESVDYKGLLE

-206 READYATRYQN
+206 REAQFAIRYHD
-217 ALKEHSHFVV
+217 ALKEHPHFVV
-227 PKIHAQ
+227 PKIHTG
-233 ISSESVLAM
+233 SCSDSVLAM
-242 DFIEGISIEQIEGY
+242 EFIDGSPIEQIEHY

-276 FDFKMVQTDPNFAN
+276 FEFKMVQTDPNFAN
-290 YLYVENTRQIG
+290 YLYIENTRQIG

-307 TREYSDRFSDG
+307 TREYSERFSTG
-318 YRLAFT
+318 YRQAFA
-324 SVITHDEQG
+324 SVVNNDEQG
-333 LNKALEQ
+333 LNDALEQ
-340 IGFFSETILPD
+340 IGFFSQTILPD

-357 NLVKMACEPMLVDE
+357 DLVKMACEPMLVDE
-371 DYDFKASGL
+371 PYDFKASDL
-380 AQRLREAGTILSME
+380 AQKLREAGTILSME

-411 IGGMYLLASR
+411 IGGMYLLAAR
-421 LGAKVNI
+421 IGAKVNI
-428 RSLVAPYLIS
+428 RQLVQPYLTINS
-438 ESKSTTKSAS
+438 E

>member
-1 MSAKERNLPT
+1 MSVKERSLPT

-26 VAGNVLTEGTKQIAQ
+26 VAGNVIAEGTKQIAK
-41 GNRPKAKDL
+41 GNKPKAKDL

-97 RSDADPLPTK
+97 RSNADPMPAK
-107 QLNQVLESSLG
+107 QLNAVMESSLG
-118 INWKAEFLSF
+118 TNWKAEFLSF

-142 QAYSDAGDKLAIKV
+142 QAYSDAGDNLAVKV
-156 QYPGIRKSIDSDV
+156 QYPGIQKSIDSDV
-169 DNVGTLLNI
+169 DNVGTLLKV
-178 VGLIPKSVDYKGLLE
+178 VGLIPESVDYKGLLE

-206 READYATRYQN
+206 REAQFAIRYHD
-217 ALKEHSHFVV
+217 ALKEHPHFVV
-227 PKIHAQ
+227 PKIHTG
-233 ISSESVLAM
+233 SCSDSVLAM
-242 DFIEGISIEQIEGY
+242 EFIDGSPIEQIEHY

-276 FDFKMVQTDPNFAN
+276 FEFKMVQTDPNFAN
-290 YLYVENTRQIG
+290 YLYIENTRQIG

-307 TREYSDRFSDG
+307 TREYSERLSTG
-318 YRLAFT
+318 YRQAFA
-324 SVITHDEQG
+324 SVVNNDEQG
-333 LNKALEQ
+333 LNNALEQ
-340 IGFFSETILPD
+340 IGFFSQTILPD

-357 NLVKMACEPMLVDE
+357 DLVKMACEPMLVDE
-371 DYDFKASGL
+371 PYDFKASGL
-380 AQRLREAGTILSME
+380 AQKLREAGTILSME

-411 IGGMYLLASR
+411 IGGMYLLAAR
-421 LGAKVNI
+421 IGAKVNI
-428 RSLVAPYLIS
+428 RQLVQPYLTIN
-438 ESKSTTKSAS
+438 SK

>member
-1 MSAKERNLPT
+1 MSAKERSLPT

-26 VAGNVLTEGTKQIAQ
+26 VAGNVIAEGTKQIAK
-41 GNRPKAKDL
+41 GNKPKAKDL

-97 RSDADPLPTK
+97 RSNADPMPAK
-107 QLNQVLESSLG
+107 QLNGVMESSLG
-118 INWKAEFLSF
+118 TSWKAEFLSF

-142 QAYSDAGDKLAIKV
+142 QAYSDAGDNLAVKV

-169 DNVGTLLNI
+169 NNVGTLLKV
-178 VGLIPKSVDYKGLLE
+178 VGLIPESVDYKGLLE
-193 EAKKQLHDEADYA
+193 EAKKQLHDEADYT
-206 READYATRYQN
+206 REAQFAIRYHD
-217 ALKEHSHFVV
+217 ALKEHPHFVV
-227 PKIHAQ
+227 PKIHTA
-233 ISSESVLAM
+233 SCSDSVLAM
-242 DFIEGISIEQIEGY
+242 EFIDGVPIEHIEHY

-276 FDFKMVQTDPNFAN
+276 FEFKMVQTDPNFAN
-290 YLYVENTRQIG
+290 YLYIESTRQIG

-307 TREYSDRFSDG
+307 TREYSERFSAG
-318 YRLAFT
+318 YRKAFA
-324 SVITHDEQG
+324 SVVNNDEQG
-333 LNKALEQ
+333 LNDALEQ
-340 IGFFSETILPD
+340 IGFFSQTILPD

-357 NLVKMACEPMLVDE
+357 DLVKMACEPMLVDE
-371 DYDFKASGL
+371 PYDFKASGL
-380 AQRLREAGTILSME
+380 AQKLREAGTILSME

-411 IGGMYLLASR
+411 IGGMYLLAAR
-421 LGAKVNI
+421 IGAKVNI
-428 RSLVAPYLIS
+428 RQLVQPYLTINS
-438 ESKSTTKSAS
+438 E

>member
-1 MSAKERNLPT
+1 MSAKERSLPT

-26 VAGNVLTEGTKQIAQ
+26 VAGNVIAEGTKQIAK
-41 GNRPKAKDL
+41 GNKPKAKDL

-97 RSDADPLPTK
+97 RSNADPMPAK
-107 QLNQVLESSLG
+107 QLNAVMESSLG
-118 INWKAEFLSF
+118 TNWKAEFLSF

-142 QAYSDAGDKLAIKV
+142 QAYSDAGDNLAVKV

-169 DNVGTLLNI
+169 DNVGTLLKV
-178 VGLIPKSVDYKGLLE
+178 VGLIPESVDYKGLLE

-206 READYATRYQN
+206 REAQFAIRYHD
-217 ALKEHSHFVV
+217 ALKEHPHFVV
-227 PKIHAQ
+227 PKIHTE
-233 ISSESVLAM
+233 SCSDSVLAM
-242 DFIEGISIEQIEGY
+242 EFIDGSPIEQIEHY

-276 FDFKMVQTDPNFAN
+276 FEFKMVQTDPNFAN
-290 YLYVENTRQIG
+290 YLYIENTRQIG

-307 TREYSDRFSDG
+307 TREYSERFSTG
-318 YRLAFT
+318 YRQAFA
-324 SVITHDEQG
+324 SVVNNDEQG
-333 LNKALEQ
+333 LNNALEQ
-340 IGFFSETILPD
+340 IGFFSQTILPD

-357 NLVKMACEPMLVDE
+357 DLVKMACEPMLVDE
-371 DYDFKASGL
+371 PYDFKASGL
-380 AQRLREAGTILSME
+380 AQKLREAGTILSME

-411 IGGMYLLASR
+411 IGGMYLLAAR
-421 LGAKVNI
+421 IGAKVNI
-428 RSLVAPYLIS
+428 RQLVQPYFTINS
-438 ESKSTTKSAS
+438 E

>member
-1 MSAKERNLPT
+1 MSAKERSLPT

-26 VAGNVLTEGTKQIAQ
+26 VAGNVIAEGTKQIAK
-41 GNRPKAKDL
+41 GNKPKAKDL
-50 LLTPQNIARLTD
+50 VLTPQNIARLTD

-97 RSDADPLPTK
+97 RSNADPMPAK
-107 QLNQVLESSLG
+107 QLNGVMESSLG
-118 INWKAEFLSF
+118 TSWKAEFLSF

-142 QAYSDAGDKLAIKV
+142 QAYSDAGDNLAVKV

-169 DNVGTLLNI
+169 DNVGTLLKV
-178 VGLIPKSVDYKGLLE
+178 VGLIPESVDYKGLLE

-206 READYATRYQN
+206 REAQFAIRYHD
-217 ALKEHSHFVV
+217 ALKEHPHFVV
-227 PKIHAQ
+227 PKIHTE
-233 ISSESVLAM
+233 SCSDSVLAM
-242 DFIEGISIEQIEGY
+242 EFIDGSPIEKIEHY

-276 FDFKMVQTDPNFAN
+276 FEFKMVQTDPNFAN
-290 YLYVENTRQIG
+290 YLYIESTRQIG

-307 TREYSDRFSDG
+307 TREYSERFSAG
-318 YRLAFT
+318 YRQAFA
-324 SVITHDEQG
+324 SVINNDEQG
-333 LNKALEQ
+333 LNDALEQ
-340 IGFFSETILPD
+340 IGFFSQTILPD

-357 NLVKMACEPMLVDE
+357 DLVKMACEPMLVDE
-371 DYDFKASGL
+371 PYDFKASGL
-380 AQRLREAGTILSME
+380 AQKLREAGTILSLE

-411 IGGMYLLASR
+411 IGGMYLLAAR
-421 LGAKVNI
+421 IGAKVNI
-428 RSLVAPYLIS
+428 HQLVQPYLTINS
-438 ESKSTTKSAS
+438 E

>member
-1 MSAKERNLPT
+1 MSAKERSLPT

-26 VAGNVLTEGTKQIAQ
+26 VAGNVIAEGTKQIAK
-41 GNRPKAKDL
+41 GNKPKAKDL

-97 RSDADPLPTK
+97 RSDADPMPAK
-107 QLNQVLESSLG
+107 QLNAVMESSLG
-118 INWKAEFLSF
+118 TNWKAEFLSF

-142 QAYSDAGDKLAIKV
+142 QAYSDAGDNLAVKV

-169 DNVGTLLNI
+169 DNVGTLLKV
-178 VGLIPKSVDYKGLLE
+178 VGLIPESVDYKGLLE
-193 EAKKQLHDEADYA
+193 EAKKQLHDEADYT
-206 READYATRYQN
+206 REAQFAIRYHD
-217 ALKEHSHFVV
+217 ALKEHPHLVV
-227 PKIHAQ
+227 PKIHTE
-233 ISSESVLAM
+233 SCSDSVLAM
-242 DFIEGISIEQIEGY
+242 EFIDGVPIEHIEHY

-276 FDFKMVQTDPNFAN
+276 FEFKMVQTDPNFAN
-290 YLYVENTRQIG
+290 YLYIESTRQIG

-307 TREYSDRFSDG
+307 TREYSERFSAG
-318 YRLAFT
+318 YRQAFA
-324 SVITHDEQG
+324 SVVNNDEQG
-333 LNKALEQ
+333 LNDALEQ
-340 IGFFSETILPD
+340 IGFFSQTILPD

-357 NLVKMACEPMLVDE
+357 DLVKMACEPMLVDE
-371 DYDFKASGL
+371 PYDFKASGL
-380 AQRLREAGTILSME
+380 AQKLREAGTILSME

-411 IGGMYLLASR
+411 IGGMYLLAAR
-421 LGAKVNI
+421 IGAKVNI
-428 RSLVAPYLIS
+428 HQLVQPYLTINS
-438 ESKSTTKSAS
+438 E

>member
-1 MSAKERNLPT
+1 MSAKERSLPT

-26 VAGNVLTEGTKQIAQ
+26 VAGNVIAEGTKQIAK
-41 GNRPKAKDL
+41 GNKPKAKDL
-50 LLTPQNIARLTD
+50 LLTPQNIARLAD

-97 RSDADPLPTK
+97 RSNADPMPAK
-107 QLNQVLESSLG
+107 QLNGVMEGSLG
-118 INWKAEFLSF
+118 ANWKAEFLSF

-142 QAYSDAGDKLAIKV
+142 QAYSDAGDNLAVKV

-169 DNVGTLLNI
+169 DNVGTLLKV
-178 VGLIPKSVDYKGLLE
+178 VGLIPESVDYKDLLE

-206 READYATRYQN
+206 REAQFAIRYHD
-217 ALKEHSHFVV
+217 ALKEHPHFVV
-227 PKIHAQ
+227 PKIHTE
-233 ISSESVLAM
+233 SSSDSVLAM
-242 DFIEGISIEQIEGY
+242 EFIDGSPIEQIEHY

-276 FDFKMVQTDPNFAN
+276 FEFKMVQTDPNFAN
-290 YLYVENTRQIG
+290 YLYIENTRQIG

-307 TREYSDRFSDG
+307 TREYSERFSTG
-318 YRLAFT
+318 YRQAFA
-324 SVITHDEQG
+324 SVVNNDEQG
-333 LNKALEQ
+333 LNDALEQ
-340 IGFFSETILPD
+340 IGFFSQTILSD

-357 NLVKMACEPMLVDE
+357 DLVKMACEPMLVDE
-371 DYDFKASGL
+371 PYDFKASGL
-380 AQRLREAGTILSME
+380 AQKLREAGTILSME

-411 IGGMYLLASR
+411 IGGMYLLAAR
-421 LGAKVNI
+421 IGAKVNI
-428 RSLVAPYLIS
+428 RQLVSPYLQI
-438 ESKSTTKSAS
+438 TDQ

>member
-1 MSAKERNLPT
+1 MSAKERSLPT

-26 VAGNVLTEGTKQIAQ
+26 VAGNVITEGTKQIAK
-41 GNRPKAKDL
+41 GNKPKAKDL

-97 RSDADPLPTK
+97 RSNADPMPAK
-107 QLNQVLESSLG
+107 QLNAVMESSLG
-118 INWKAEFLSF
+118 TNWKAEFLSF

-142 QAYSDAGDKLAIKV
+142 QAYSDAGDNLAVKV

-169 DNVGTLLNI
+169 DNVGTLLKV
-178 VGLIPKSVDYKGLLE
+178 VGLIPESVDYKGLLE

-206 READYATRYQN
+206 REAQFAIRYHD
-217 ALKEHSHFVV
+217 ALKEHPHFVV
-227 PKIHAQ
+227 PKIHTE
-233 ISSESVLAM
+233 SCSDSVLAM
-242 DFIEGISIEQIEGY
+242 EFIDGSPIEQIEHY

-276 FDFKMVQTDPNFAN
+276 FEFKMVQTDPNFAN
-290 YLYVENTRQIG
+290 YLYIENTRQIG

-307 TREYSDRFSDG
+307 TREYNERFSTG
-318 YRLAFT
+318 YRQAFA
-324 SVITHDEQG
+324 SVVNNDEQG
-333 LNKALEQ
+333 LNDALEQ
-340 IGFFSETILPD
+340 IGFFSQTILPD

-357 NLVKMACEPMLVDE
+357 DLVKMACEPMLVDE
-371 DYDFKASGL
+371 PYDFKASGL
-380 AQRLREAGTILSME
+380 AQKLREAGTILSME

-411 IGGMYLLASR
+411 IGGMYLLAAR
-421 LGAKVNI
+421 IGAKVNI
-428 RSLVAPYLIS
+428 RQLVQPYLTIN
-438 ESKSTTKSAS
+438 SK

>member
-1 MSAKERNLPT
+1 MSAKERSLPT

-26 VAGNVLTEGTKQIAQ
+26 VAGNVIAEGTKQIAK

-97 RSDADPLPTK
+97 RSNADPMPAK
-107 QLNQVLESSLG
+107 QLNGVMENALG
-118 INWKAEFLSF
+118 TNWKTEFLSF

-142 QAYSDAGDKLAIKV
+142 QAYSDAGDNLAVKV
-156 QYPGIRKSIDSDV
+156 QYPGVRKSIDSDV
-169 DNVGTLLNI
+169 DNVGTLLKV
-178 VGLIPKSVDYKGLLE
+178 VGLIPESVDYKGLLE

-206 READYATRYQN
+206 REAHFAIRYHD
-217 ALKEHSHFVV
+217 ALKGHPHFVV
-227 PKIHAQ
+227 PKIHTE
-233 ISSESVLAM
+233 SSSNAVLAM
-242 DFIEGISIEQIEGY
+242 EFIDGSPIEQIEHY

-276 FDFKMVQTDPNFAN
+276 FEFKMVQTDPNFAN
-290 YLYVENTRQIG
+290 YLYIENTRQIG

-307 TREYSDRFSDG
+307 TREYSEQFSTG
-318 YRLAFT
+318 YRQAFA
-324 SVITHDEQG
+324 SVVNDDEQG
-333 LNKALEQ
+333 LNNALEQ
-340 IGFFSETILPD
+340 IGFFSKTIMPA

-357 NLVKMACEPMLVDE
+357 DLVKMACEPMLVDE
-371 DYDFKASGL
+371 PYDFKASGL
-380 AQRLREAGTILSME
+380 AQKLREAGTILSME
-394 QEYWH
+394 QDYWH

-411 IGGMYLLASR
+411 IGGMYLLAAR
-421 LGAKVNI
+421 IGAKVNI
-428 RSLVAPYLIS
+428 RQLVSPYLQIID
-438 ESKSTTKSAS
+438 E